1 MTKNTNNIIYEVEG
15 SLALI
20 TINRPERKNALD
32 SETLEMLNKA
42 MDSAEKD
49 NEIKA
54 IIISGKGNTFS
65 SGFDLKDQ
73 LEKSPKGKEWKEIL
87 DLDFNTIMRF
97 WHSPK
102 PTIAAIRGACLAGAF
117 ELALACDI
125 TIASKDAFFGEPE
138 LRFGAGI
145 VTMLLPWVTGIK
157 AAKEIILL
165 GKDNIKAE
173 EALRL
178 GLVTRLTEEK
188 FLLKTAKEIAFNL
201 AEIDPNLVKE
211 TKKAINQSYEIQG
224 LLKSLQ
230 NSLEIDYQIESKGSP
245 DKKRFMEI
253 ARNKGMKE
261 ALVYRNRRF
270 KPDA

>member
-1 MTKNTNNIIYEVEG
+1 
-15 SLALI
+15 
-20 TINRPERKNALD
+20 
-32 SETLEMLNKA
+32 
-42 MDSAEKD
+42 
-49 NEIKA
+49 
-54 IIISGKGNTFS
+54 
-65 SGFDLKDQ
+65 
-73 LEKSPKGKEWKEIL
+73 
-87 DLDFNTIMRF
+87 
-97 WHSPK
+97 
-102 PTIAAIRGACLAGAF
+102 
-117 ELALACDI
+117 
-125 TIASKDAFFGEPE
+125 
-138 LRFGAGI
+138 
-145 VTMLLPWVTGIK
+145 MLLPWVTGIK

-261 ALVYRNRRF
+261 ALFYRNRRF

>member
-1 MTKNTNNIIYEVEG
+1 MNKGHKIIYEVED
-15 SLALI
+15 STAI
-20 TINRPERKNALD
+20 ISINRPKRKNALD
-32 SETLEMLNKA
+32 SETLEMLNRT
-42 MDSAEKD
+42 MDIAEKD
-49 NEIKA
+49 ISVKA
-54 IIISGKGNTFS
+54 IIITGMGDTFS

-73 LEKSPKGKEWKEIL
+73 LEKSPRGKEWKRVL
-87 DLDFNTIMRF
+87 DLDFKTIMRF

-125 TIASKDAFFGEPE
+125 TVASKDAFFGEPE

-145 VTMLLPWVTGIK
+145 VTMILPWVTGIK

-165 GKDNIKAE
+165 GKDNIPAE

-178 GLVTRLTEEK
+178 GLVTRLTETN
-188 FLLKTAKEIAFNL
+188 LLQKKAKEIAFNL
-201 AEIDPNLVKE
+201 AEIDPDLIRN

-230 NSLEIDYQIESKGSP
+230 NGLDIDYQIESRGSP

-253 ARNKGMKE
+253 AKNDGMKE
-261 ALVYRNRRF
+261 AIAYRNRRF
-270 KPDA
+270 KSDE